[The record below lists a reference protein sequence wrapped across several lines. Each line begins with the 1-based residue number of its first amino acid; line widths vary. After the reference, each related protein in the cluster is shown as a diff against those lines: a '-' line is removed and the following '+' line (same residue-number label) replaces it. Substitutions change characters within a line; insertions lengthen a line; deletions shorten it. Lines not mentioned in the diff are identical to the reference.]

1 MPNFINGTQKL
12 TRCFTMNLEHL
23 SLTVPNRILA
33 GTMNIPAL
41 QLQPP
46 SGQSRISW
54 MFVSWKAAHK
64 LAGEQTGVI
73 NPGLSKEVVTLA
85 GA

>member
-1 MPNFINGTQKL
+1 
-12 TRCFTMNLEHL
+12 
-23 SLTVPNRILA
+23 
-33 GTMNIPAL
+33 
-41 QLQPP
+41 
-46 SGQSRISW
+46 